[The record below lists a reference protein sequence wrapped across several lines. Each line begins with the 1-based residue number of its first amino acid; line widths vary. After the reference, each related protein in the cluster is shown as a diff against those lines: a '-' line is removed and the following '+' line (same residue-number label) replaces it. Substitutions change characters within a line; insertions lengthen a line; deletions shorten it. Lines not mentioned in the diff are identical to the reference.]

1 MIKEGFFPTLIYAQD
16 FKLDTNQMAQNII
29 QWSRE
34 DGGVTKTNVNGW
46 HSKTDMHTKQEYKPL
61 IDELFRMVYE
71 VFNEEFLDGEP
82 KLGNMWANINP
93 PGGYNKPHIHPN
105 SLFSGVYY
113 VKTPPNSGRLICND
127 PRPGIQTCMP
137 NRKKG
142 QPPKHLWREVNLQPQ
157 ENRAIMF
164 NSWLWHTVEPN
175 KSNEDRISISFNFI
189 QSGFDN
195 NV

>member
-1 MIKEGFFPTLIYAQD
+1 
-16 FKLDTNQMAQNII
+16 MAQNIT
-29 QWSRE
+29 QWSKE
-34 DGGVTKTNVNGW
+34 DKGVIKTNVNGW
-46 HSKTDMHTKQEYKPL
+46 HSTTDMHEKPEYKPL
-61 IDELFRMVYE
+61 VDELFRMVYQI
-71 VFNEEFLDGEP
+71 FNEEFLDGEP

-113 VKTPPNSGRLICND
+113 VKTPPNCGRLMCND

-142 QPPKHLWREVNLQPQ
+142 QPPKHLWREVHLQPQ

-175 KSNEDRISISFNFI
+175 QSNEDRISVSFNFI
-189 QSGFDN
+189 QRGFE
-195 NV
+195 